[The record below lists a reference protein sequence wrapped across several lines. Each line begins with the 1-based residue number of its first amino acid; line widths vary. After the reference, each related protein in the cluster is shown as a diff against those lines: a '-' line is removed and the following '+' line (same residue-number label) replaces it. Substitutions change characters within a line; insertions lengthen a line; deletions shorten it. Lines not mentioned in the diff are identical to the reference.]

1 MDVDEDGVVGLVLA
15 EDPLRQDRAVD
26 AVRCGEHVRGV
37 QGKRP
42 VQQTANNLSSSSA
55 KVDSL
60 TILDNVIPTH
70 LVLAS
75 RIFASHSCFSSSC
88 PGFNSPHSQHFFSF
102 LVLLRFID
110 DTA

>member
-60 TILDNVIPTH
+60 AFLPLTPRSIPGIPPKNH
-70 LVLAS
+70 L
-75 RIFASHSCFSSSC
+75 
-88 PGFNSPHSQHFFSF
+88 NF
-102 LVLLRFID
+102 LLSLGFID
-110 DTA
+110 CAA